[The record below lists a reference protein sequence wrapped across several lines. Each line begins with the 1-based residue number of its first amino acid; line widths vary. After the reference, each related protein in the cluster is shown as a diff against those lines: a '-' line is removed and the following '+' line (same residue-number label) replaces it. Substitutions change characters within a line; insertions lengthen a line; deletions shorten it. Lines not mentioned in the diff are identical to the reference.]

1 MSDDQPRNFKNI
13 EKSWIAGIY
22 SPEYSGMEDWMVSV
36 IDEGDEDLETKQD
49 YYFDSEWDAEE
60 FLEENDFEE
69 ILQDEDKHE
78 WTEESESVNETIE
91 VNDKDEEWAWE
102 WEKSSY
108 SSDTDKE
115 TYMRAT
121 LESPEKLKRKKWT
134 VTLVIDDKENEY
146 LYDTKEDAKKFIDKH
161 GFSVDSDIDE
171 GDNNAIKFNTK
182 MVGNT
187 KNNRVAIYGKK
198 FEEDFFYV
206 EGAEKYEDNEDSEW
220 IFKRKSIKSE
230 NKAIKIANDWV
241 NKTGEFK

>member
-1 MSDDQPRNFKNI
+1 
-13 EKSWIAGIY
+13 
-22 SPEYSGMEDWMVSV
+22 
-36 IDEGDEDLETKQD
+36 
-49 YYFDSEWDAEE
+49 
-60 FLEENDFEE
+60 
-69 ILQDEDKHE
+69 
-78 WTEESESVNETIE
+78 
-91 VNDKDEEWAWE
+91 
-102 WEKSSY
+102 
-108 SSDTDKE
+108 
-115 TYMRAT
+115 MRAT

>member
-1 MSDDQPRNFKNI
+1 MSDVQPRNFKNI

-60 FLEENDFEE
+60 FLEENNFEE
-69 ILQDEDKHE
+69 ILQDEDEDEYE

-146 LYDTKEDAKKFIDKH
+146 LYGTKEDAKKFIDGY
-161 GFSVDSDIDE
+161 GFSLDSDIDE
-171 GDNNAIKFNTK
+171 DDNNTIK
-182 MVGNT
+182 VGISVLGN
-187 KNNRVAIYGKK
+187 KENNRVATYMS
-198 FEEDFFYV
+198 EEDGFLV
-206 EGAEKYEDNEDSEW
+206 KGSEEGEYIFERKALESED
-220 IFKRKSIKSE
+220 
-230 NKAIKIANDWV
+230 KAIELANDWI
-241 NKTGEFK
+241 NKDGEFK

>member
-60 FLEENDFEE
+60 FLEENNFEE
-69 ILQDEDKHE
+69 ILQDEDEDEYE

-146 LYDTKEDAKKFIDKH
+146 LYGTKEDAKKFIDGY

-171 GDNNAIKFNTK
+171 DDNNTIK
-182 MVGNT
+182 VGISVLGN
-187 KNNRVAIYGKK
+187 KENNRVATYMS
-198 FEEDFFYV
+198 EEDGFLV
-206 EGAEKYEDNEDSEW
+206 KGSEEGEYIFERKALENED
-220 IFKRKSIKSE
+220 
-230 NKAIKIANDWV
+230 KAVELANDWV

>member
-60 FLEENDFEE
+60 FLEENNFEE
-69 ILQDEDKHE
+69 ILQDEDEDEYE

-146 LYDTKEDAKKFIDKH
+146 LYGTKEDAKKFIDGY

-171 GDNNAIKFNTK
+171 DDNNTIK
-182 MVGNT
+182 VGISVLGN
-187 KNNRVAIYGKK
+187 KENNRVATYMS
-198 FEEDFFYV
+198 EEDGFLV
-206 EGAEKYEDNEDSEW
+206 KGSEEGEYIFERKALESED
-220 IFKRKSIKSE
+220 
-230 NKAIKIANDWV
+230 KAIELANDWI
-241 NKTGEFK
+241 NKDGEFK

>member
-1 MSDDQPRNFKNI
+1 MSDNQPRNFKNI

-60 FLEENDFEE
+60 FLEENNFEE
-69 ILQDEDKHE
+69 ILQDEDEDEYE

-91 VNDKDEEWAWE
+91 VNDKDEEWVWE

-146 LYDTKEDAKKFIDKH
+146 LYGTKEDAKKFIDGY

-171 GDNNAIKFNTK
+171 DDNNTIK
-182 MVGNT
+182 VGISVLGN
-187 KNNRVAIYGKK
+187 KENNRVATYMS
-198 FEEDFFYV
+198 EEDGFLV
-206 EGAEKYEDNEDSEW
+206 KGSEEGEYIFERKALESED
-220 IFKRKSIKSE
+220 
-230 NKAIKIANDWV
+230 KAIELANDWI
-241 NKTGEFK
+241 NKDGEFK

>member
-1 MSDDQPRNFKNI
+1 MSDNQPRNFKNI

-69 ILQDEDKHE
+69 ILQDEDEDEYE
-78 WTEESESVNETIE
+78 WTEESKSVEETVE
-91 VNDKDEEWAWE
+91 VNDKDEEWAWA
-102 WEKSSY
+102 WEECSY

-121 LESPEKLKRKKWT
+121 LESPEKLKRKEWT
-134 VTLVIDDKENEY
+134 VTLTIDDKESEY
-146 LYDTKEDAKKFIDKH
+146 LYDTKEDAKNFIDKH

-171 GDNNAIKFNTK
+171 EDNNTIK
-182 MVGNT
+182 VGINVLGN
-187 KNNRVAIYGKK
+187 KENDRVAIYRSEEGGFLVKGSEGGEYI
-198 FEEDFFYV
+198 FERKVLESED
-206 EGAEKYEDNEDSEW
+206 
-220 IFKRKSIKSE
+220 
-230 NKAIKIANDWV
+230 KAIELANDWID
-241 NKTGEFK
+241 KAGEFK

>member
-146 LYDTKEDAKKFIDKH
+146 LYGTKEDAKKFIDGY
-161 GFSVDSDIDE
+161 GFGISVL
-171 GDNNAIKFNTK
+171 
-182 MVGNT
+182 GN
-187 KNNRVAIYGKK
+187 KENNRVATYMS
-198 FEEDFFYV
+198 EEDGFLV
-206 EGAEKYEDNEDSEW
+206 KGSEEGEYIFERKALESED
-220 IFKRKSIKSE
+220 
-230 NKAIKIANDWV
+230 KAIELANDWI
-241 NKTGEFK
+241 NKDGEFK

>member
-1 MSDDQPRNFKNI
+1 
-13 EKSWIAGIY
+13 
-22 SPEYSGMEDWMVSV
+22 MEDWMVSV

-60 FLEENDFEE
+60 FLEENNFEE
-69 ILQDEDKHE
+69 ILQDEDEDEYE

-146 LYDTKEDAKKFIDKH
+146 LYGTKEDAKKFIDGY

-171 GDNNAIKFNTK
+171 DDNNTIK
-182 MVGNT
+182 VGISVLGN
-187 KNNRVAIYGKK
+187 KENNRVATYMS
-198 FEEDFFYV
+198 EEDGFLV
-206 EGAEKYEDNEDSEW
+206 KGSEEGEYIFERKALENED
-220 IFKRKSIKSE
+220 
-230 NKAIKIANDWV
+230 KAVELANDWI
-241 NKTGEFK
+241 NKDGEFK

>member
-1 MSDDQPRNFKNI
+1 MSDNQPRNFKNI

-60 FLEENDFEE
+60 FLEENNFEE
-69 ILQDEDKHE
+69 ILQDEDEDEYE

-146 LYDTKEDAKKFIDKH
+146 LYGTKEDAKKFIDGY

-171 GDNNAIKFNTK
+171 DDNNTIK
-182 MVGNT
+182 VGISVLGN
-187 KNNRVAIYGKK
+187 KENNRVATYMS
-198 FEEDFFYV
+198 EEDGFLV
-206 EGAEKYEDNEDSEW
+206 KGSEEGEYIFERKALENED
-220 IFKRKSIKSE
+220 
-230 NKAIKIANDWV
+230 KAVELANDWI
-241 NKTGEFK
+241 NKDGEFK

>member
-69 ILQDEDKHE
+69 ILQDEDEDEYE
-78 WTEESESVNETIE
+78 WTEESKSVEETVE
-91 VNDKDEEWAWE
+91 VNDKDEEWAWA
-102 WEKSSY
+102 WEECSY

-121 LESPEKLKRKKWT
+121 LESPEKLKRKEWT
-134 VTLVIDDKENEY
+134 VTLTIDDKESEY
-146 LYDTKEDAKKFIDKH
+146 LYDTKEDAKNFIDKH

-171 GDNNAIKFNTK
+171 EDNNTIK
-182 MVGNT
+182 VGINVLGN
-187 KNNRVAIYGKK
+187 KENDRVAIYRSEEGGFLVKGSEGGEYI
-198 FEEDFFYV
+198 FERKVLESED
-206 EGAEKYEDNEDSEW
+206 
-220 IFKRKSIKSE
+220 
-230 NKAIKIANDWV
+230 KAIELANDWID
-241 NKTGEFK
+241 KAGEFK